1 MICYFFSWFQVF
13 TKKAKALLLAI
24 AIAIAMF
31 CKVCFDASKSDY
43 KTHNVRDSASNVVCP
58 LLLNTKCRTCGYFG
72 HTTKYCK
79 LGNNAR
85 SKAYVRPPVKVHV
98 SVPVSVPLK
107 RGAFACLDEEI
118 CKDACEDNVSP
129 TGVEACV
136 AEACVAEACVAEACV
151 AEACVAEA
159 CVAEACVAEELDFD
173 KETIIWGVGFKSMI
187 GKRWADVVGC

>member
-1 MICYFFSWFQVF
+1 LICYFFSWFQVF
-13 TKKAKALLLAI
+13 TKKAKALLATALVLLC
-24 AIAIAMF
+24 AIAMF

-85 SKAYVRPPVKVHV
+85 SKAYVRPAVKVHVHV

-118 CKDACEDNVSP
+118 CEDACDDNVSP

-136 AEACVAEACVAEACV
+136 AEACVAEACVAEGCF
-151 AEACVAEA
+151 
-159 CVAEACVAEELDFD
+159 AEEMDFD
-173 KETIIWGVGFKSMI
+173 KDTIIWGVGLKSMI

>member
-13 TKKAKALLLAI
+13 TKKAKALLATTLVLLC
-24 AIAIAMF
+24 AIAMF

-79 LGNNAR
+79 SAGNPVVAT
-85 SKAYVRPPVKVHV
+85 KAYVRPLRVVV
-98 SVPVSVPLK
+98 QVPVSVPLK

-118 CKDACEDNVSP
+118 CEDACEDNVSP
-129 TGVEACV
+129 TGV
-136 AEACVAEACVAEACV
+136 
-151 AEACVAEA
+151 EA

-173 KETIIWGVGFKSMI
+173 KETIIWGVGLKSMI

>member
-1 MICYFFSWFQVF
+1 
-13 TKKAKALLLAI
+13 
-24 AIAIAMF
+24 MF

-79 LGNNAR
+79 LGSNVR
-85 SKAYVRPPVKVHV
+85 SKAYVRPAVKVHVHVSV

-107 RGAFACLDEEI
+107 MGAFTCLDEEI
-118 CKDACEDNVSP
+118 CEDACDDNVSP
-129 TGVEACV
+129 MGVEACV
-136 AEACVAEACVAEACV
+136 AEEM
-151 AEACVAEA
+151 
-159 CVAEACVAEELDFD
+159 DFD
-173 KETIIWGVGFKSMI
+173 KDTIIWGVGLKSMI

>member
-1 MICYFFSWFQVF
+1 LICYFFSWFQVF
-13 TKKAKALLLAI
+13 TKKAKALLATALVLLC
-24 AIAIAMF
+24 AIAMF

-79 LGNNAR
+79 SAGNPVVAT
-85 SKAYVRPPVKVHV
+85 KAYVRPLRVVV
-98 SVPVSVPLK
+98 QVQVPVSVPLK

-118 CKDACEDNVSP
+118 CEDACDDNVSP

-136 AEACVAEACVAEACV
+136 AEACVAEACVAE
-151 AEACVAEA
+151 EM
-159 CVAEACVAEELDFD
+159 DFD
-173 KETIIWGVGFKSMI
+173 KDTIIWGVGLKSMI

>member
-1 MICYFFSWFQVF
+1 
-13 TKKAKALLLAI
+13 
-24 AIAIAMF
+24 MF

-79 LGNNAR
+79 LGSNAR
-85 SKAYVRPPVKVHV
+85 SKAYVRPAVKVHVHVSV

-107 RGAFACLDEEI
+107 MGAFTCLDEEI
-118 CKDACEDNVSP
+118 CKDACDDNASP
-129 TGVEACV
+129 MGVEACV
-136 AEACVAEACVAEACV
+136 AEEM
-151 AEACVAEA
+151 
-159 CVAEACVAEELDFD
+159 DFD
-173 KETIIWGVGFKSMI
+173 KDTIIWGVGLKSMI